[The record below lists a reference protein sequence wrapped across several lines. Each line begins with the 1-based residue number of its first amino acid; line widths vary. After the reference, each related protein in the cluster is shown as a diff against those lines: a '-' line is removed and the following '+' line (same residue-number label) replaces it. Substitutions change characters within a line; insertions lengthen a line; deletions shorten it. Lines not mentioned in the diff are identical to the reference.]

1 MSNCNPLTGY
11 PCRAGPCLKETSTV
25 GSPAWFQI
33 QYYRTKKINKQVRMP
48 SSQQLLRNKSLNV
61 TRWLAQGENGTSM
74 NAGGP
79 GDNVHSLQVSTSAGV
94 RGNKLR
100 AGNYGRNGAQNRT
113 KVDEKH
119 GSYARY
125 LARKTGK
132 VLRQE
137 TAQSV
142 VERTAVIGQPRSRT
156 GTSCYCRNKRTFPK
170 NWFNTCCQRI
180 GSATPTGPATQGRLP
195 VA

>member
-1 MSNCNPLTGY
+1 MSNCNQIAGH
-11 PCRAGPCLKETSTV
+11 PCRAGPCLLNTSSV

-33 QYYRTKKINKQVRMP
+33 QYYRTKKINKQVRMS
-48 SSQQLLRNKSLNV
+48 SSQQLLRNKSLDA
-61 TRWLAQGENGTSM
+61 TRWLAQGENGTSLSM

-79 GDNVHSLQVSTSAGV
+79 GDKRHSLQVSTSAGV

-100 AGNYGRNGAQNRT
+100 AGNYGKNGAQNRT

-137 TAQSV
+137 TAQNV
-142 VERTAVIGQPRSRT
+142 VERTAVIA
-156 GTSCYCRNKRTFPK
+156 NKRTTK
-170 NWFNTCCQRI
+170 KTANLWFNRCCAQAPNSTSR
-180 GSATPTGPATQGRLP
+180 GRFP

>member
-1 MSNCNPLTGY
+1 MSNNCNPLKGY
-11 PCRAGPCLKETSTV
+11 PCRAGPCLKNTSSV

-61 TRWLAQGENGTSM
+61 TRWLAQGERLIATSM
-74 NAGGP
+74 NAGGM
-79 GDNVHSLQVSTSAGV
+79 GDFVHSIQTSSRAGI
-94 RGNKLR
+94 RGNKAR
-100 AGNYGRNGAQNRT
+100 TEKRGA
-113 KVDEKH
+113 KGVDEKH

-142 VERTAVIGQPRSRT
+142 VTRTAVIGQPLSRT

-170 NWFNTCCQRI
+170 NDSTLWFNNCCEQI
-180 GSATPTGPATQGRLP
+180 HTPTITQGRLP
-195 VA
+195 AIP

>member
-1 MSNCNPLTGY
+1 MSNCNQIAGH
-11 PCRAGPCLKETSTV
+11 PCRAGPCLKNTSSV

-33 QYYRTKKINKQVRMP
+33 QYYRTKKINKQVRMS
-48 SSQQLLRNKSLNV
+48 SSQQLLRNKSLDA

-74 NAGGP
+74 NAGGI
-79 GDNVHSLQVSTSAGV
+79 GDKIHSIQTSSRAGI
-94 RGNKLR
+94 RGNKAR
-100 AGNYGRNGAQNRT
+100 TEKRGA
-113 KVDEKH
+113 KGVDEKH

-137 TAQSV
+137 TSQNV
-142 VERTAVIGQPRSRT
+142 VGKTAVIA
-156 GTSCYCRNKRTFPK
+156 NKRTTK
-170 NWFNTCCQRI
+170 KTANLWFNRCCAQAAD
-180 GSATPTGPATQGRLP
+180 STSQGRLP

>member
-1 MSNCNPLTGY
+1 MSNCNQIAGH
-11 PCRAGPCLKETSTV
+11 PCRAGPCLKNTSSV

-33 QYYRTKKINKQVRMP
+33 QYYRTKKINKQVRMS
-48 SSQQLLRNKSLNV
+48 SSQQLLRNKSLDA

-79 GDNVHSLQVSTSAGV
+79 GDKRHSLQVSTRAGI
-94 RGNKLR
+94 RGNKAR
-100 AGNYGRNGAQNRT
+100 TEKRGA
-113 KVDEKH
+113 KGVDEKH

-137 TAQSV
+137 TSQNV
-142 VERTAVIGQPRSRT
+142 VGKTAVIA
-156 GTSCYCRNKRTFPK
+156 NKRTTK
-170 NWFNTCCQRI
+170 KTANLWFNRCCAQAAD
-180 GSATPTGPATQGRLP
+180 STSQGRLP
-195 VA
+195 IA

>member
-1 MSNCNPLTGY
+1 MSNCNPLKGY
-11 PCRAGPCLKETSTV
+11 PCRAGPCLKKTSSV

-33 QYYRTKKINKQVRMP
+33 QYYRTQKINKQVRMP
-48 SSQQLLRNKSLNV
+48 SSQQLLRNKSLTV

-79 GDNVHSLQVSTSAGV
+79 GDDKHSLQVSTRAGI
-94 RGNKLR
+94 RGNKAR
-100 AGNYGRNGAQNRT
+100 TEKKGA
-113 KVDEKH
+113 KGVDKKH

-137 TAQSV
+137 TSTAV
-142 VERTAVIGQPRSRT
+142 VNRTAVIA
-156 GTSCYCRNKRTFPK
+156 NKRTYPK
-170 NWFNTCCQRI
+170 GSPSEKGLWWNTCCAQ
-180 GSATPTGPATQGRLP
+180 ATGPATQGRLP
-195 VA
+195 TIP

>member
-1 MSNCNPLTGY
+1 MSNCNQIAGH
-11 PCRAGPCLKETSTV
+11 PCRAGPCLKNTSSV

-33 QYYRTKKINKQVRMP
+33 QYYRTKKINKQVRMS
-48 SSQQLLRNKSLNV
+48 SSQQLLRNKSLDA

-79 GDNVHSLQVSTSAGV
+79 GDKRHSLQVSTRAGI
-94 RGNKLR
+94 RGNKAR
-100 AGNYGRNGAQNRT
+100 TEKKGA
-113 KVDEKH
+113 KGVDKKH

-137 TAQSV
+137 TSQNV
-142 VERTAVIGQPRSRT
+142 VGKTAVIA
-156 GTSCYCRNKRTFPK
+156 NKRTTK
-170 NWFNTCCQRI
+170 KTANLWFNRCCAQAPN
-180 GSATPTGPATQGRLP
+180 STSQGRLP

>member
-1 MSNCNPLTGY
+1 MSNCNPLKGY
-11 PCRAGPCLKETSTV
+11 PCRAGPCLNKTSSV

-33 QYYRTKKINKQVRMP
+33 QYYRTKKINKQVRMS
-48 SSQQLLRNKSLNV
+48 SSQKLLRNKSLDV
-61 TRWLAQGENGTSM
+61 TKWFAQGERLIATSM
-74 NAGGP
+74 NAGGM
-79 GDNVHSLQVSTSAGV
+79 GDFVHSIQTSSRAGI
-94 RGNKLR
+94 RGNKAR
-100 AGNYGRNGAQNRT
+100 TEKRGA
-113 KVDEKH
+113 KGVDEKH

-170 NWFNTCCQRI
+170 NWFNTCCAQAPN
-180 GSATPTGPATQGRLP
+180 STSQGRFP

>member
-1 MSNCNPLTGY
+1 MSNCNPLKGY
-11 PCRAGPCLKETSTV
+11 PCRAGPCLKNTSSV

-33 QYYRTKKINKQVRMP
+33 QYYRTQKINKQVRMP
-48 SSQQLLRNKSLNV
+48 SSQQLLRNKSLTV

-79 GDNVHSLQVSTSAGV
+79 GDNKHSFQVSTRAGI
-94 RGNKLR
+94 RGNKAR
-100 AGNYGRNGAQNRT
+100 TEKKGA
-113 KVDEKH
+113 KGVDKKH

-137 TAQSV
+137 TSETV
-142 VERTAVIGQPRSRT
+142 VNRTAVIA
-156 GTSCYCRNKRTFPK
+156 NKRTISKGPPSTQGL
-170 NWFNTCCQRI
+170 WSNTCCEQ
-180 GSATPTGPATQGRLP
+180 ATDPSPQGRLP

>member
-1 MSNCNPLTGY
+1 MSNCNPLKGY
-11 PCRAGPCLKETSTV
+11 PCRAGPCLNKTSSV

-33 QYYRTKKINKQVRMP
+33 QYYRTQKINKQVRMP
-48 SSQQLLRNKSLNV
+48 SSQQLLRNKSLTV
-61 TRWLAQGENGTSM
+61 TRWLAQGENGTPLSM
-74 NAGGP
+74 NAGGM
-79 GDNVHSLQVSTSAGV
+79 GDKRHSLQVSTRAGI

-100 AGNYGRNGAQNRT
+100 AGNYGKNGAQNRR

-137 TAQSV
+137 TSKTV
-142 VERTAVIGQPRSRT
+142 VGRTAVIA
-156 GTSCYCRNKRTFPK
+156 NKRTTKK
-170 NWFNTCCQRI
+170 NVPAANLWFNTCCNQ
-180 GSATPTGPATQGRLP
+180 ATDAEPQGRLP